1 MPNEEIFTWDSFLE
15 NDSEFPERTIFED
28 GDYDYRVTNVEK
40 TFTKKDSPMA
50 KLTLEISDEDGNT
63 TLVWDNLVIQKNCEW
78 KLSQF
83 FRSIGQKK
91 HGERCRMDWSK
102 VNQSTGRCKI
112 IKTTYTNK
120 DGQEVEKNEID
131 RYYDP
136 PETKKEQTDNN
147 DPWA

>member
-1 MPNEEIFTWDSFLE
+1 MSNEFEDFSWDSYLE
-15 NDSEFPERTIFED
+15 LDDDKPERKIFED
-28 GDYDYRVTNVEK
+28 GDYDYTVTKVEK
-40 TFTKKDSPMA
+40 TFTKNDSPMA
-50 KLTLEISDEDGNT
+50 KITIELKDENGDT

-102 VNQSTGRCKI
+102 VPGSSGRCKA

-120 DGQEVEKNEID
+120 NGDQVEKNEID

-136 PETKKEQTDNN
+136 PEEQKQSND